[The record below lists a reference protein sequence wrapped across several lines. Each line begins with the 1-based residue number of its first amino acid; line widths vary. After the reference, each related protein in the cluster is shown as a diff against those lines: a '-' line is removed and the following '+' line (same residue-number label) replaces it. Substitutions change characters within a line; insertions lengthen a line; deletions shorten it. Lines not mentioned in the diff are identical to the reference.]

1 MTRKFKFTMLIVITG
16 ILIFAAGCASKKEN
30 TKLTLNTTS
39 TWDYS
44 SGIQPYLG
52 DWHERIVMQEKGF
65 YFGNPSDGMLYYYD
79 YVAEKSIP
87 VCSKPDCNHKSPLSN
102 AVGFSS
108 PTDDQN
114 KEVYDDKTSSCDA
127 YLGQSSGNMTI
138 YKGRL
143 YYHSTDET
151 DGCNRHLIC
160 SVSLDGSNHRIEIK
174 DYLVQVANSIPIF
187 NYLTGDKLFFS
198 TNSDIHKSVVSFIDL
213 GTKKNTILY
222 THDADEDYADTP
234 TVYRDKVYY
243 IRWTDGDYNGSL
255 YQYSLKTKKTKTIY
269 TGIIAGYTFVKDQIY
284 FSNGESICKMSLNGK
299 KPTPVFDAAGRQ
311 ALRYDGKYLYL
322 DDAEFAGLG
331 KTDSKPIQVTKLD
344 GTLVDSIER
353 VGVPVYGDQ
362 NIFFFAYSYQNEI
375 SSHLG
380 FMKKSDIGKKHSFCD
395 LVTGK
400 EIDEEKLWKANE

>member
-1 MTRKFKFTMLIVITG
+1 MKKKSVLLYLMLIV
-16 ILIFAAGCASKKEN
+16 LIIVSGCTQKKESPQTN
-30 TKLTLNTTS
+30 SNDS
-39 TWDYS
+39 GWDYA

-79 YVAEKSIP
+79 YVAKKSIP

-102 AVGFSS
+102 TVGSS
-108 PTDDQN
+108 STTDDQK

-127 YLGQSSGNMTI
+127 YLGQSYGNMTI

-143 YYHSTDET
+143 YYHSSDSTDVL
-151 DGCNRHLIC
+151 DKNSIC
-160 SVSLDGSNHRIEIK
+160 SVSLDGSDHQMELE
-174 DYLVQVANSIPIF
+174 DYMVVNYNTIPTF
-187 NYLTGDKLFFS
+187 HYLTGGKLFFS

-213 GTKKNTILY
+213 GTKKTTILY

-243 IRWTDGDYNGSL
+243 IRWTDDNYQGTF

-284 FSNGESICKMSLNGK
+284 FSNGESICKMSLNGEN
-299 KPTPVFDAAGRQ
+299 PTPVFEVAGRQ

-322 DDAEFAGLG
+322 DDAELAGLG
-331 KTDSKPIQVTKLD
+331 KTDSKPIQVTKLN

-362 NIFFFAYSYQNEI
+362 NVFFLAYRYKNDLT
-375 SSHLG
+375 SHLG
-380 FMKKSDIGKKHSFCD
+380 FMKKTDIGKKHSFCD

-400 EIDEEKLWKANE
+400 EIDEGKLFN